1 MITEY
6 EKKENVTYKAGI
18 CFIIQAPY
26 DDTLDCMQVEAGQAT
41 ADDLVVVF
49 GDQDEGSGLWNNT
62 YAFPMDTISKNSWVT
77 EPVGFVSGVY
87 ETDELAVENC
97 DDQNKCTL
105 TFAFGR
111 NFETDK
117 DERSDSR
124 KQLEDILIEAG
135 D

>member
-1 MITEY
+1 MPGRLGDRRGRCE
-6 EKKENVTYKAGI
+6 
-18 CFIIQAPY
+18 P
-26 DDTLDCMQVEAGQAT
+26 M
-41 ADDLVVVF
+41 VF
-49 GDQDEGSGLWNNT
+49 LHN
-62 YAFPMDTISKNSWVT
+62 
-77 EPVGFVSGVY
+77 VY
-87 ETDELAVENC
+87 ETDELAVEKC